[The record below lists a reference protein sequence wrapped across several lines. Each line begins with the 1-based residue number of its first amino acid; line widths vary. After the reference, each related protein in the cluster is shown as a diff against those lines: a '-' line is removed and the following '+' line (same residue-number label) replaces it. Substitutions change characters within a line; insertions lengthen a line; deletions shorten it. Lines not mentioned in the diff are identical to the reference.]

1 MTITT
6 MASRSAMP
14 ALPLGELETAQLFA
28 NAENALS
35 VALHHLRQPAANVP
49 GAARKAVQALA
60 ALNQLRA
67 FPLEPSSPAQTFN
80 VVEGSSHGQ

>member
-1 MTITT
+1 MSTATT
-6 MASRSAMP
+6 LASTCAVP
-14 ALPLGELETAQLFA
+14 TLLVYELTTAQLFA
-28 NAENALS
+28 TAENALS

-67 FPLEPSSPAQTFN
+67 FVWNHPARNWLLQR
-80 VVEGSSHGQ
+80 